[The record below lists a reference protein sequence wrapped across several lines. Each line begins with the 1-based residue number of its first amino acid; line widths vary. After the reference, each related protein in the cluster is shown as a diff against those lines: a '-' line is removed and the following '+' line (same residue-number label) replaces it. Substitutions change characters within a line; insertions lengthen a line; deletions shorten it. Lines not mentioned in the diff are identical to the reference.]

1 MNVRTIMTS
10 YAGVRLRKAAVLGGI
25 GTLFAALFNGVVHR
39 LPVTIAVLALGF
51 AIGLVLGLIE
61 FFAFDRRLRRW
72 PFMAFLLLKSGIFA
86 LTIYA
91 LMAVVSLLDVV
102 RGVFPVE
109 DYRSWLLGPGGLT
122 TMLEAFGAATVV
134 LFFVQLD
141 RTLGPGV
148 LRRLVVG
155 GYRRPRREER
165 IFMFLDM
172 KSSTSLAERLGDV
185 EYLELLDQALNDMTG
200 PILEA
205 GAEVYQYV
213 GDEAVL
219 TWRIRRGSRNSD
231 CVGVFFRI
239 REEIHRNRGQYL
251 SRWNHVPQ
259 FKAGLHGGSVV
270 SAQIGLRAETRSG
283 LQWRCA
289 EHDGPDS

>member
-1 MNVRTIMTS
+1 
-10 YAGVRLRKAAVLGGI
+10 
-25 GTLFAALFNGVVHR
+25 
-39 LPVTIAVLALGF
+39 
-51 AIGLVLGLIE
+51 
-61 FFAFDRRLRRW
+61 
-72 PFMAFLLLKSGIFA
+72 
-86 LTIYA
+86 
-91 LMAVVSLLDVV
+91 MAVVSLLDVV
-102 RGVFPVE
+102 RGVFSAE

-122 TMLEAFGAATVV
+122 TMLEAFGSATVV

-155 GYRRPRREER
+155 GYRRPRAEER

-185 EYLELLDQALNDMTG
+185 EYLELLDQAFNDMTG
-200 PILEA
+200 PILET

-219 TWRIRRGSRNSD
+219 TWRIGRGGRNSD
-231 CVGVFFRI
+231 CIRVFFRV
-239 REEIHRNRGQYL
+239 RHEIHRNRDHYL

-259 FKAGLHGGSVV
+259 FKAGLHGGRVV
-270 SAQIGLRAETRSG
+270 SAQIGGLKHEVVYSGDVLNTTARIRSLCVELGEDLLMSQDLQQRMRMPPGLAARTLEAVPLRGKESEIG
-283 LQWRCA
+283 LVA
-289 EHDGPDS
+289 IVEENG